1 MFMVSVEHMKARRTE
16 LNTGLEALRAELT
29 KIDETRNTTV
39 SQIQQ
44 LLGAIQILN
53 DLIEPVANEAT
64 DTETSEPVES

>member
-53 DLIEPVANEAT
+53 ELIEPVANEAT